1 MSARL
6 ARGREEDGFALASA
20 IMIMLLVMLVT
31 AVGALAVVRSF
42 DETRRDRS
50 STSALSAADAAIDV
64 LVWRMNKQL
73 TASEIENVGGLTQAL
88 VGELGCADVN
98 AAGIVQI
105 SLSATSCDLSV
116 TVGDGATATCQSRLA
131 VPLTAAGL
139 VDLSSLSLLSRNIV
153 CASTVDG
160 ATRRIFARVSVPV
173 TVASTLA
180 SPTSLWERTAWQECP
195 SDPSAAC
202 PPA

>member
-1 MSARL
+1 
-6 ARGREEDGFALASA
+6 
-20 IMIMLLVMLVT
+20 MIMLLVMLVT

-73 TASEIENVGGLTQAL
+73 TASEIQNVGGLTQTL
-88 VGELGCADVN
+88 VSELGCADIN
-98 AAGIVQI
+98 AANVVQL

-131 VPLTAAGL
+131 VTLTAGGL
-139 VDLSSLSLLSRNIV
+139 VDLSSLTLLSRNII
-153 CASTVDG
+153 CSSTVNG
-160 ATRRIFARVSVPV
+160 ATRRIFARVSLPV

-180 SPTSLWERTAWQECP
+180 SPTSLWVRKAWQECP